1 MKTNPALSFPVS
13 PAFVHNY
20 STSKA
25 VQLKPVHT
33 FCSQNNIPF
42 SAEEDKYYKLKQAKV
57 RFNKFSK
64 ALNQCYETARPDVF
78 DTGMSLLEDKEGRPD
93 EIQVSPEFTDLRNYV
108 PELGLAK

>member
-1 MKTNPALSFPVS
+1 M
-13 PAFVHNY
+13 
-20 STSKA
+20 
-25 VQLKPVHT
+25 HT

-78 DTGMSLLEDKEGRPD
+78 DTGMSMLEDQEGRPN
-93 EIQVSPEFTDLRNYV
+93 ESQVSPEFTDLRNYV
-108 PELGLAK
+108 PQLGLAKKTTRNKKVNATEYRSHIIEDSKRLS